1 MLYGKE
7 HVERYVATNGEEG
20 HDWQGTTTL
29 ILTTV
34 GRKSGQRRSTPLIY
48 RTDGDAFVVVASKGG
63 DPDHPLWYKNLL
75 ANPEA
80 EIQVKADRYRVRA
93 RTADEEEKARLW
105 PRMAATWPQYDEYQT
120 KTERSIPVVV
130 LDPVEKLA

>member
-1 MLYGKE
+1 MYGKE
-7 HVERYVATNGEEG
+7 HVERYVATDGEEG

-34 GRKSGQRRSTPLIY
+34 GRRSGQRRSTPLIY

-93 RTADEEEKARLW
+93 RTADEDEKARLW

>member
-7 HVERYVATNGEEG
+7 HVERYVATDGEEG

-34 GRKSGQRRSTPLIY
+34 GRRSGQRRSTPLIY

-93 RTADEEEKARLW
+93 RTADEDEKARLW